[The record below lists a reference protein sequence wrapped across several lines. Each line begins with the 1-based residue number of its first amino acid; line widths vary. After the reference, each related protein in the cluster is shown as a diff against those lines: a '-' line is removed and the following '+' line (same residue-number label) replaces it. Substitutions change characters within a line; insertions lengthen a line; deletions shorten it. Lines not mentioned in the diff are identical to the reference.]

1 MCSSLS
7 GQEEL
12 AHPSS
17 GGWMDAQLCR
27 ADPRCLGGL
36 QEQTLGHEQLL
47 LCHLHISQGSESSTV
62 NAA

>member
-1 MCSSLS
+1 MQLIEWP
-7 GQEEL
+7 GG
-12 AHPSS
+12 AGPSQQ
-17 GGWMDAQLCR
+17 WRLDAQLCR
-27 ADPRCLGGL
+27 ADPRCLEGL